1 MNRMTASFA
10 AATAL
15 AVAACGGYAAPN
27 EHMASSQAAARAA
40 MEVGAKD
47 SPQASLH
54 LKLAQEEIAQAQ
66 KLMNDG
72 DNKRADYVLTRA
84 KADAE
89 LAVALAREAAAQQDA
104 ARLGDTLKSAQ
115 GGEK

>member
-1 MNRMTASFA
+1 MRKTLVPLSIAGL
-10 AATAL
+10 AL
-15 AVAACGGYAAPN
+15 TACGGYAAPN
-27 EHMASSQAAARAA
+27 EHMAQSQAAARAA

-47 SPQASLH
+47 SPEASLH

-66 KLMNDG
+66 KLMADG

-89 LAVALAREAAAQQDA
+89 LAVALARESSAQQEAQRLVDQLKAAQ
-104 ARLGDTLKSAQ
+104 
-115 GGEK
+115 EK